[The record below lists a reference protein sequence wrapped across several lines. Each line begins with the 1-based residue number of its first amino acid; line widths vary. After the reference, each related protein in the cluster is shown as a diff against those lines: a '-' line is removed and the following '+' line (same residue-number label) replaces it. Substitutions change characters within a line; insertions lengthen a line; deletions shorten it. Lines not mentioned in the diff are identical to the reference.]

1 MAKYVIACVERDVE
15 ILDALYNKISRI
27 VDSDYI
33 IESYV
38 NAEQALIGC
47 YNYIISG
54 NEILISILGEETSGM
69 STDDFI
75 VELHRNSPNTK
86 NILFKEVC
94 TVNSLERIVNEADIY
109 QMIPKRFDRVDFELI
124 ILEAIKLN
132 AQERRLKDYQKVLE
146 SAVEKRT
153 KELNEI
159 NVKLEVLATTDS
171 LTGVKNRRSFYESS
185 SPMIKYTR
193 REQKKL
199 AVLMIDIDKFKLI
212 NDIHG
217 HSVGDDVIRLMAL
230 KTEETLRNSDIFG
243 RLGGEEF
250 GAVLP
255 NTSER
260 GALKAAENIRF
271 EIENLE
277 YRTAKNDLIRFTVS
291 VGVALLHSD
300 DADLDTILHRADL
313 ALYEAK
319 RKGRNRVI
327 LYERDK
333 EAQSNF

>member
-1 MAKYVIACVERDVE
+1 MTKYVIACIDSDVE

-54 NEILISILGEETSGM
+54 NEILITIIGENTSKV
-69 STDDFI
+69 SCDDFI
-75 VELHRNSPNTK
+75 VELHKNSPNTK
-86 NILFKEVC
+86 NILFKDVASVEK
-94 TVNSLERIVNEADIY
+94 LERIVNEASIY
-109 QMIPKRFDRVDFELI
+109 QIIPKRFDKVDFELI
-124 ILEAIKLN
+124 ILEAIKQN

-153 KELNEI
+153 RELNDI
-159 NVKLEVLATTDS
+159 NVKLEILATTDS
-171 LTGVKNRRSFYESS
+171 LSGVKNRRSFYESS
-185 SPMIKYTR
+185 APMIKFNR
-193 REQKKL
+193 RENKSL
-199 AVLMIDIDKFKLI
+199 AVLMIDIDKFKMI
-212 NDIHG
+212 NDIYG
-217 HSVGDDVIRLMAL
+217 HSVGDEVIRLMAQ
-230 KTEETLRNSDIFG
+230 KTNSTLRKSDIFG

-250 GAVLP
+250 AAVLP

-277 YRTAKNDLIRFTVS
+277 HHTLKNETIKFTVS
-291 VGVALLHSD
+291 IGVAILRPD
-300 DADLDTILHRADL
+300 DADLETILHRADL

-319 RKGRNRVI
+319 RAGRNRVI
-327 LYERDK
+327 LSKK
-333 EAQSNF
+333 ESQEEL

>member
-1 MAKYVIACVERDVE
+1 MGKYVIACIENDVQ
-15 ILDALYNKISRI
+15 ILDELYNKISRI
-27 VDSDYI
+27 VDSDYV

-47 YNYIISG
+47 YNYIIAG
-54 NEILISILGEETSGM
+54 NEILVTIVGNDSSSMNCE
-69 STDDFI
+69 DFI
-75 VELHRNSPNTK
+75 IELSKNSPNTK
-86 NILFKEVC
+86 NILFNDIV
-94 TVNSLERIVNEADIY
+94 TVESLSKIINQASVYHI
-109 QMIPKRFDRVDFELI
+109 IPRRFDRVDFELI

-132 AQERRLKDYQKVLE
+132 ALDRRLKDYQKVLE

-171 LTGVKNRRSFYESS
+171 LSGVRNRRSFYESC
-185 SPMIKYTR
+185 SPMITYTR
-193 REQKKL
+193 RENKKL

-212 NDIHG
+212 NDIYG
-217 HSVGDDVIRLMAL
+217 HSVGDEVIRLMAK
-230 KTEETLRNSDIFG
+230 KTEATLRKSDIFG

-250 GAVLP
+250 AAVLP

-271 EIENLE
+271 EIENTE
-277 YRTAKNDLIRFTVS
+277 HTTAKNEKIKFTVS
-291 VGVALLHSD
+291 IGVTLLHSD
-300 DADLDTILHRADL
+300 DPDLETILHRADL

-319 RKGRNRVI
+319 RNGRNRVVLSKADTNI
-327 LYERDK
+327 ED
-333 EAQSNF
+333 